1 MAYYPVFIDTVGKK
15 VLVVGGGKVG
25 LEKTTG
31 LIQRRLASITVIS
44 PKLEPALEE
53 WRRLGRIEHQARA
66 YREGDMAGFDWV
78 MIATDDGLANAE
90 NPGGGRRRGI
100 WVNAADDPQH
110 CDFILPSVVRRGP
123 ITIAISTGGGSP
135 AMARRVREELTD
147 YFTEDFEALGELL
160 AEVRRELKSRG
171 ALKTHPSGELAVRD
185 RRAVA
190 SPPRP
195 APLGTGEGAALCGT
209 RPRRLA
215 AAAAREPACGAR
227 GSDRVGGAN
236 GGGGMTLIGAGLSHR
251 TSPIEERE
259 RFALSTLEL
268 PAAMAHFGAAF
279 GHTVILSTCNRTE
292 IYVHPASVRS
302 NRSNC
307 CSSWPRSSGLSS
319 IRCRA
324 STACA
329 AARCRNIS
337 SA

>member
-15 VLVVGGGKVG
+15 VLVIGGGRVG

-31 LIQRRLASITVIS
+31 LINAELASITVIS

-90 NPGGGRRRGI
+90 IQAEGRRRGI

-171 ALKTHPSGELAVRD
+171 ALKHIPQESWQSAIDGPLRALLAQ
-185 RRAVA
+185 RRWGQAKARLYAGLGPVVLPQPQPASRPAGLEAATGLAARTAVA
-190 SPPRP
+190 
-195 APLGTGEGAALCGT
+195 E
-209 RPRRLA
+209 
-215 AAAAREPACGAR
+215 
-227 GSDRVGGAN
+227 
-236 GGGGMTLIGAGLSHR
+236 
-251 TSPIEERE
+251 
-259 RFALSTLEL
+259 
-268 PAAMAHFGAAF
+268 
-279 GHTVILSTCNRTE
+279 
-292 IYVHPASVRS
+292 
-302 NRSNC
+302 
-307 CSSWPRSSGLSS
+307 
-319 IRCRA
+319 
-324 STACA
+324 
-329 AARCRNIS
+329 
-337 SA
+337 